1 MNEDNM
7 QYRKLNAQQ
16 TGVIVFNCL
25 LSMRIVEMDQVY
37 YSPHEQH
44 FQKEPKCTTNNTVDT
59 PDTKPS
65 LGDLNCDILALC
77 VTH

>member
-1 MNEDNM
+1 
-7 QYRKLNAQQ
+7 
-16 TGVIVFNCL
+16 
-25 LSMRIVEMDQVY
+25 MRIVEMDQVY

-77 VTH
+77 VTHWHNLKTVQYQHLSVGQSYIYR